1 MIIKILNLILL
12 VFMPFLMIGIIRK
25 TKAFWGARK
34 GASIFQPI
42 YDFVKLMK
50 KNSIFSTSTTKLFK
64 IAPIISFTCIIFA
77 SLFVPM
83 VGGNAI
89 INIQGGLIIFAYVLG
104 LSKFISLLASMETA
118 SSFEGM
124 GSSREAC
131 FTTIIEPAFFIVI
144 ASVMALSKI
153 YTFDSLNMILF
164 SSGNLGYLIMFFAIL
179 SLFIMLV
186 VEGARVPVDD
196 PATHL
201 ELTMIHEVMILDN
214 CSQELALISYSA
226 AAKMFLIS
234 SLIATMITPL
244 NLSLWASLG
253 AFLGIIFIISIIIG
267 TIESAIARL
276 RISHVFEF
284 VFIMSSFAL
293 VIASL
298 VALKLYGV

>member
-1 MIIKILNLILL
+1 MTAKIINIILILII
-12 VFMPFLMIGIIRK
+12 PFLMTGIIRK
-25 TKAFWGARK
+25 TKAFWGARY
-34 GASIFQPI
+34 GASIFQPF

-50 KNSIFSTSTTKLFK
+50 KDSIFSVSTTKIFRF
-64 IAPIISFTCIIFA
+64 APIITFVCTIFA
-77 SLFVPM
+77 AIFVPM
-83 VGGNAI
+83 AQGKAI
-89 INIQGGLIIFAYVLG
+89 IDIQGGLIIFAYALG

-144 ASVMALSKI
+144 ASIMALCKI
-153 YTFDSLNMILF
+153 YTFDSLNQIIANSGSLGILIILF
-164 SSGNLGYLIMFFAIL
+164 AIA
-179 SLFIMLV
+179 SLFIMLIT
-186 VEGARVPVDD
+186 EGARVPVDD

-214 CSQELALISYSA
+214 CSQELAIISYSA
-226 AAKMFLIS
+226 ATKMFLIS
-234 SLIATMITPL
+234 SLIATLIIPS

-253 AFLGIIFIISIIIG
+253 AFLGIILFISILIG

-276 RISHVFEF
+276 RMSHVFEF
-284 VFIMSSFAL
+284 VFVMSSLAL
-293 VIASL
+293 VCASL